1 MAYVAISNNLIS
13 STQNNIIAMR
23 DKEKATVPAP
33 PERINALNKDANLEL
48 LIWGNHLHLR
58 DQMPNE
64 WKKTYNR
71 INARIQYE
79 WAPEKSSSFDF
90 VFESVDPIEVPRS
103 DENSYYGHNIHVP
116 ETSHL
121 LPQQARAAIEF
132 QKFCRQTDDKWS
144 DIKKQVSDF
153 LRAAK
158 SLNEAL
164 KLWPALSLYISDEYI
179 DRVNNNPKREKMAS
193 KAEEIMASISID
205 DLTAAAVA
213 SKLTV

>member
-1 MAYVAISNNLIS
+1 MAYVAISNNLIE
-13 STQNNIIAMR
+13 STQSNINKMR
-23 DKEKATVPAP
+23 DKEKAAVTAP
-33 PERINALNKDANLEL
+33 PDRVSVSNKDANLEL
-48 LIWGNHLHLR
+48 LVWGNHLHLR

-71 INARIQYE
+71 VNARIQYE
-79 WAPEKSSSFDF
+79 WAEGHTGQFEF
-90 VFESVDPIEVPRS
+90 IFESVDPIEVPQCN
-103 DENSYYGHNIHVP
+103 ENSYYGHNIIVP

-121 LPQQARAAIEF
+121 LPQQARAALEH
-132 QKFCRQTDDKWS
+132 QKFCRQTDAKWS
-144 DIKKQVSDF
+144 DIKQQVSDF

-164 KLWPALSLYISDEYI
+164 KLWPALSLYISDDYI

-205 DLTAAAVA
+205 QLTAAAVA

>member
-13 STQNNIIAMR
+13 STQNNIIKMR
-23 DKEKATVPAP
+23 DKEKAAVPTP
-33 PERINALNKDANLEL
+33 PERMSVSNKDANLEL

-64 WKKTYNR
+64 WKQTYNR
-71 INARIQYE
+71 VNARIQYE
-79 WAPEKSSSFDF
+79 WAPEKTSSFEF
-90 VFESVDPIEVPRS
+90 VFESVDPIEVPQCN
-103 DENSYYGHNIHVP
+103 ENSYYGHTVIVS

-121 LPQQARAAIEF
+121 LPQQARAAIEHN
-132 QKFCRQTDDKWS
+132 KFCRQTDDKWS
-144 DIKKQVSDF
+144 DIKKQVSEF
-153 LRAAK
+153 LYAAK

-179 DRVNNNPKREKMAS
+179 DRVNNNPKREKTAS

-205 DLTAAAVA
+205 QLTAAAVA

>member
-1 MAYVAISNNLIS
+1 MAYVAISNNLLE
-13 STQNNIIAMR
+13 STQSNINKMR
-23 DKEKATVPAP
+23 DKEKAAVTAP
-33 PERINALNKDANLEL
+33 PERINVSNKDANLEL
-48 LIWGNHLHLR
+48 LVWGNHLHLR

-71 INARIQYE
+71 VNARIQYE
-79 WAPEKSSSFDF
+79 WAPEKTSSFEF
-90 VFESVDPIEVPRS
+90 IFESVDPIEVPQS
-103 DENSYYGHNIHVP
+103 NENSYYGHNISVP

-121 LPQQARAAIEF
+121 LPPQARAALEH
-132 QKFCRQTDDKWS
+132 QKFCRQTDEKWS
-144 DIKKQVSDF
+144 GIKQQVSDF

-164 KLWPALSLYISDEYI
+164 KLWPALSLYISDDYI
-179 DRVNNNPKREKMAS
+179 DRVNNNPKREKTAS

-205 DLTAAAVA
+205 QLTAAAVA

>member
-13 STQNNIIAMR
+13 STQNNIIKMR
-23 DKEKATVPAP
+23 DKEKAAVTAP
-33 PERINALNKDANLEL
+33 PERITVPNKDANLEL

-58 DQMPNE
+58 DQMPHE

-71 INARIQYE
+71 VNCKIQYE
-79 WAPEKSSSFDF
+79 WAPEKSTSFEF
-90 VFESVDPIEVPRS
+90 IFESIDPIEVPQS
-103 DENSYYGHNIHVP
+103 NENSYYGHTIVVP

-121 LPQQARAAIEF
+121 LPPQARAALEH

-144 DIKKQVSDF
+144 AIKEQVSDF

-179 DRVNNNPKREKMAS
+179 DRINNNPKREKMAS

>member
-1 MAYVAISNNLIS
+1 MAYVAISSNLIN
-13 STQNNIIAMR
+13 STGSNIFKMR
-23 DKEKATVPAP
+23 DKEKAAVTAP
-33 PERINALNKDANLEL
+33 PERISVSNKDANLEL

-58 DQMPNE
+58 DQLPNE

-79 WAPEKSSSFDF
+79 WAEGRTGQFDF
-90 VFESVDPIEVPRS
+90 IFESVDPIETPQS
-103 DENSYYGHNIHVP
+103 NENSYYGHNITVP

-121 LPQQARAAIEF
+121 LPQQARDALEY
-132 QKFCRQTDDKWS
+132 QKFCRRTDDKWS
-144 DIKKQVSDF
+144 DIKTQVTQF
-153 LRAAK
+153 LESAK

-164 KLWPALSLYISDEYI
+164 KLWPALALYISDEFI
-179 DRVNNNPKREKMAS
+179 DRVNNNPKREKTAS

-205 DLTAAAVA
+205 QLTAAAVA

>member
-1 MAYVAISNNLIS
+1 MAYVAISEKLIS
-13 STQNNIIAMR
+13 STQSNIIKMR
-23 DKEKATVPAP
+23 DKEKAAVPVP
-33 PERINALNKDANLEL
+33 PERISVSKNDANLEL

-79 WAPEKSSSFDF
+79 WAEGHTGQFEF
-90 VFESVDPIEVPRS
+90 TFESIDPIETPQS
-103 DENSYYGHNIHVP
+103 NDNSYYGHNINVP
-116 ETSHL
+116 ENSHL
-121 LPQQARAAIEF
+121 LPQQARDALEH
-132 QKFCRQTDDKWS
+132 QKFCRQTDAKWS
-144 DIKKQVSDF
+144 DIKTQVTQF
-153 LRAAK
+153 LQAAK

-179 DRVNNNPKREKMAS
+179 DRVNNNPKREKAAS

-205 DLTAAAVA
+205 QLTAAAVA

>member
-13 STQNNIIAMR
+13 STQHNIIKMR
-23 DKEKATVPAP
+23 DKEKAAVTAP
-33 PERINALNKDANLEL
+33 PERINVPNKDANLEL

-64 WKKTYNR
+64 WKKAYNR
-71 INARIQYE
+71 INARVHYE
-79 WAPEKSSSFDF
+79 WAPEKTGSFEF
-90 VFESVDPIEVPRS
+90 IFESVDPIEVPQCS
-103 DENSYYGHNIHVP
+103 ENSYYGHNIHVS
-116 ETSHL
+116 ENNHL
-121 LPQQARAAIEF
+121 LPQQARDALEH

-144 DIKKQVSDF
+144 GIKDQVSDF

-179 DRVNNNPKREKMAS
+179 DRVNNNPKREKTAS

-205 DLTAAAVA
+205 QLTAAAVA

>member
-13 STQNNIIAMR
+13 DTQNNIIKMR
-23 DKEKATVPAP
+23 DKEKAAVTAP
-33 PERINALNKDANLEL
+33 PERINVSNKDANLEL

-71 INARIQYE
+71 VNARIQYE
-79 WAPEKSSSFDF
+79 WAPEKTSSFEF
-90 VFESVDPIEVPRS
+90 IFESVDPIEVPQS
-103 DENSYYGHNIHVP
+103 NENSYYGHNINVP

-121 LPQQARAAIEF
+121 LPPQARAALEH
-132 QKFCRQTDDKWS
+132 QKFCRQTDEKWS
-144 DIKKQVSDF
+144 GIKQQVSDF

-164 KLWPALSLYISDEYI
+164 KLWPALALYISDDYI

>member
-1 MAYVAISNNLIS
+1 MAYVAISNNLLE
-13 STQNNIIAMR
+13 STQSNINKMR
-23 DKEKATVPAP
+23 DKEKAAVTAP
-33 PERINALNKDANLEL
+33 PERINVSNKDANLEL
-48 LIWGNHLHLR
+48 LVWGNHLHLR

-71 INARIQYE
+71 VNARIQYE
-79 WAPEKSSSFDF
+79 WAPEKASSFEF
-90 VFESVDPIEVPRS
+90 IFESVDPIEVPQS
-103 DENSYYGHNIHVP
+103 NENSYYGHNINVP

-121 LPQQARAAIEF
+121 LPPQARAALEH
-132 QKFCRQTDDKWS
+132 QKFCRQTDEKWS
-144 DIKKQVSDF
+144 GIKQQVSDF

>member
-13 STQNNIIAMR
+13 STQSNINKMR
-23 DKEKATVPAP
+23 DKEKAAVTAP
-33 PERINALNKDANLEL
+33 PDRINVANKDANLEL

-58 DQMPNE
+58 DQMPDE

-71 INARIQYE
+71 INARIRYE
-79 WAPEKSSSFDF
+79 WAEGENSSFDF
-90 VFESVDPIEVPRS
+90 IFESIDPIEVPQCN
-103 DENSYYGHNIHVP
+103 ENSYYGHNILVP

-121 LPQQARAAIEF
+121 LPQQARDAIEHN
-132 QKFCRQTDDKWS
+132 KFCRRTDAKWAE
-144 DIKKQVSDF
+144 IKTKVTEF
-153 LRAAK
+153 LNAAK

-179 DRVNNNPKREKMAS
+179 DRVNNNPKREKAAS
-193 KAEEIMASISID
+193 RAEELMASISID

>member
-1 MAYVAISNNLIS
+1 MAYVAISNNLLE
-13 STQNNIIAMR
+13 STQSNINKMR
-23 DKEKATVPAP
+23 DKEKAAVTAP
-33 PERINALNKDANLEL
+33 PERITVPNKDANLEL

-71 INARIQYE
+71 INARVHYE
-79 WAPEKSSSFDF
+79 WAPEKKGSFDF
-90 VFESVDPIEVPRS
+90 VFESIDPIEVPQCN
-103 DENSYYGHNIHVP
+103 ENSYYGHNISVP

-121 LPQQARAAIEF
+121 LPQQARDAIEF
-132 QKFCRQTDDKWS
+132 QKFCRQTDDKW
-144 DIKKQVSDF
+144 DGIKQQVSDF

-164 KLWPALSLYISDEYI
+164 KLWPALSLYISDHYI
-179 DRVNNNPKREKMAS
+179 DRVNNNPKREKTAS

-205 DLTAAAVA
+205 QLTAAAVA

>member
-13 STQNNIIAMR
+13 STQSNIIKMR
-23 DKEKATVPAP
+23 DKEKAAVTAPA
-33 PERINALNKDANLEL
+33 ERISVSNKDANLEL

-79 WAPEKSSSFDF
+79 WAEGHTGQFDF
-90 VFESVDPIEVPRS
+90 IFESVDPIEVPQCN
-103 DENSYYGHNIHVP
+103 ENSYYGHNIMVP

-121 LPQQARAAIEF
+121 LPQQARAALEH
-132 QKFCRQTDDKWS
+132 QKFCRRTDDKWS
-144 DIKKQVSDF
+144 DVKTKVTQF
-153 LRAAK
+153 LGAAK

-179 DRVNNNPKREKMAS
+179 DRVNNNPKREKTAS

-205 DLTAAAVA
+205 QLTAAAVA
-213 SKLTV
+213 SKLTI

>member
-13 STQNNIIAMR
+13 STQNNIIKMR
-23 DKEKATVPAP
+23 DKEKATVSAP
-33 PERINALNKDANLEL
+33 PERINVAKNDANLEL

-58 DQMPNE
+58 DQMPE
-64 WKKTYNR
+64 DWKKTTNR
-71 INARIQYE
+71 INARIQFE
-79 WAPEKSSSFDF
+79 WAPEKSTSFEF
-90 VFESVDPIEVPRS
+90 IFESVDPIEVPQCNG
-103 DENSYYGHNIHVP
+103 NSYYGHNIVVP

-121 LPQQARAAIEF
+121 LPQQARAAIEHN
-132 QKFCRQTDDKWS
+132 KFCRQTDDKWS
-144 DIKKQVSDF
+144 AIKEQVSDF

>member
-1 MAYVAISNNLIS
+1 
-13 STQNNIIAMR
+13 MR
-23 DKEKATVPAP
+23 DKEKASVPAP
-33 PERINALNKDANLEL
+33 PERINVSNKDANLEL
-48 LIWGNHLHLR
+48 LVWGNHLHLR

-71 INARIQYE
+71 INARIYYE
-79 WAPEKSSSFDF
+79 WAPEQKASFDF
-90 VFESVDPIEVPRS
+90 AFETTDPIEVPQCN
-103 DENSYYGHNIHVP
+103 ENSYYGHNIGVL

-121 LPQQARAAIEF
+121 LPQQARAATEH
-132 QKFCRQTDDKWS
+132 QKFCRQTDEKW
-144 DIKKQVSDF
+144 KAVKEQVTTF
-153 LRAAK
+153 LNAAK

>member
-1 MAYVAISNNLIS
+1 MAYVAISNNLIE
-13 STQNNIIAMR
+13 STQSNINKMR
-23 DKEKATVPAP
+23 DKEKAAVTAP
-33 PERINALNKDANLEL
+33 PERINVSNKDANLEL

-79 WAPEKSSSFDF
+79 WAPEKTSSFEF
-90 VFESVDPIEVPRS
+90 IFESVDPIEVPQCN
-103 DENSYYGHNIHVP
+103 ENSYYGHNINVP
-116 ETSHL
+116 EDSHL
-121 LPQQARAAIEF
+121 LPKAAKDAIEH
-132 QKFCRQTDDKWS
+132 QKFCRQTDAKWS
-144 DIKKQVSDF
+144 GIKQQVSDF

-164 KLWPALSLYISDEYI
+164 KLWPALSLYIDDDYI
-179 DRVNNNPKREKMAS
+179 DRVNNNPKREKTAS

-205 DLTAAAVA
+205 QLTAAAVA

>member
-1 MAYVAISNNLIS
+1 MAYVAISNNLIE
-13 STQNNIIAMR
+13 STQSNINKMR
-23 DKEKATVPAP
+23 DKEKAAVTAP
-33 PERINALNKDANLEL
+33 PERITVPNKDANLDL

-58 DQMPNE
+58 DQIPNE

-79 WAPEKSSSFDF
+79 WAEGHTGMFEF
-90 VFESVDPIEVPRS
+90 IFESIDPIEVPQCN
-103 DENSYYGHNIHVP
+103 ENSYYGHTIHVP
-116 ETSHL
+116 ENSHL
-121 LPQQARAAIEF
+121 LPQQARAALEH

-144 DIKKQVSDF
+144 GIKQQVSDF

-164 KLWPALSLYISDEYI
+164 KLWPALALYVSDDYI

-193 KAEEIMASISID
+193 RAEEIMASISID

>member
-1 MAYVAISNNLIS
+1 MAYVAISNNLLE
-13 STQNNIIAMR
+13 STQSNINKMR
-23 DKEKATVPAP
+23 DKEKAAVTAP
-33 PERINALNKDANLEL
+33 SERINVSNKDANLEL

-71 INARIQYE
+71 VNARIPYE
-79 WAPEKSSSFDF
+79 WAPEKTSSFEF
-90 VFESVDPIEVPRS
+90 IFESVDPIEVPQCN
-103 DENSYYGHNIHVP
+103 ENSYYGHNIIVP

-121 LPQQARAAIEF
+121 LPPQARAALEH

-144 DIKKQVSDF
+144 GIKQQVSDF

-164 KLWPALSLYISDEYI
+164 KLWPALALYISDDYI

>member
-13 STQNNIIAMR
+13 STQNNIIKMR
-23 DKEKATVPAP
+23 DKEKTSVPAP
-33 PERINALNKDANLEL
+33 PERISVSNKDANLEL

-64 WKKTYNR
+64 WKKTTNR

-79 WAPEKSSSFDF
+79 YAPEQTTSFEF
-90 VFESVDPIEVPRS
+90 IFESIDPIEVPQCN
-103 DENSYYGHNIHVP
+103 DNSYYGHNIHVP

-121 LPQQARAAIEF
+121 LPQQARAAIEH
-132 QKFCRQTDDKWS
+132 QKFCRQTDEKWS
-144 DIKKQVSDF
+144 AIKAQVSDF

-193 KAEEIMASISID
+193 RAEEIMASISID

>member
-1 MAYVAISNNLIS
+1 MAYVAISNDLIN

-23 DKEKATVPAP
+23 DKEKAAVPAP
-33 PERINALNKDANLEL
+33 PERMSVSPKDANLEL
-48 LIWGNHLHLR
+48 MVWGNHLHLR
-58 DQMPNE
+58 DQMPE
-64 WKKTYNR
+64 DWKSSTNR
-71 INARIQYE
+71 VNARLYYE
-79 WAPEKSSSFDF
+79 WAPEKKSHMEFI
-90 VFESVDPIEVPRS
+90 FETPDPMEVPITKH
-103 DENSYYGHNIHVP
+103 NSYYGHNITVDVD
-116 ETSHL
+116 SHL
-121 LPQQARAAIEF
+121 LPQQARAAIEHN
-132 QKFCRQTDDKWS
+132 KFCRQTDEKWS
-144 DIKKQVSDF
+144 GIKTQVSDF

-164 KLWPALSLYISDEYI
+164 KLWPALALYISDEYI

>member
-13 STQNNIIAMR
+13 STQNNIIKMR
-23 DKEKATVPAP
+23 DKEKLTVPAAA
-33 PERINALNKDANLEL
+33 ERISVFNKDANLEL

-58 DQMPNE
+58 DQMPEE
-64 WKKTYNR
+64 WKASVNR
-71 INARIQYE
+71 VNARIAYT
-79 WAPEKSSSFDF
+79 WAEEKNASFEF
-90 VFESVDPIEVPRS
+90 VFECTDPIEVPRC
-103 DENSYYGHNIHVP
+103 DNHSYYGHQIKVDAD
-116 ETSHL
+116 SHL
-121 LPQQARAAIEF
+121 LPAKAREAIEYN
-132 QKFCRQTDDKWS
+132 KFLRINDDKWS
-144 DIKKQVSDF
+144 SIKDQVSDF

-179 DRVNNNPKREKMAS
+179 DRINNNPKREKMAS

>member
-13 STQNNIIAMR
+13 STQNNVIKMR
-23 DKEKATVPAP
+23 DKEKAAVTAP
-33 PERINALNKDANLEL
+33 PERISVSNKDANLEL

-58 DQMPNE
+58 DQMPSE
-64 WKKTYNR
+64 WKKTTNR

-79 WAPEKSSSFDF
+79 YAPEQTTSFEF
-90 VFESVDPIEVPRS
+90 IFECIDPIEVPQCN
-103 DENSYYGHNIHVP
+103 DNSYYGHNIHVP

-121 LPQQARAAIEF
+121 LPQQARAAIEH
-132 QKFCRQTDDKWS
+132 QKFCRQTDAKWS
-144 DIKKQVSDF
+144 GIKEQVSDF

-179 DRVNNNPKREKMAS
+179 DRVNNNPKREKTAS

-205 DLTAAAVA
+205 QLTAAAVA

>member
-13 STQNNIIAMR
+13 STQNNIIKMR
-23 DKEKATVPAP
+23 DKEKAAVTAP
-33 PERINALNKDANLEL
+33 PERISVSNKDANLEL

-58 DQMPNE
+58 DQMPSE
-64 WKKTYNR
+64 WKKTTNR

-79 WAPEKSSSFDF
+79 YAPEQTTSFEF
-90 VFESVDPIEVPRS
+90 IFECIDPIEVPQCN
-103 DENSYYGHNIHVP
+103 DNSYYGHNIHVP

-121 LPQQARAAIEF
+121 LPQQARAAIEH
-132 QKFCRQTDDKWS
+132 QKFCRQTDAKWS
-144 DIKKQVSDF
+144 GIKEQVSDF

-179 DRVNNNPKREKMAS
+179 DRVNNNPKREKTAS

-205 DLTAAAVA
+205 QLTAAAVA